1 MGPSRIY
8 FYSPFIFIN
17 GLGDITDDAMTNLAN
32 AGAEQAV
39 SSLQGKAVL
48 GWILAGCTQHDLIDH
63 TQ

>member
-1 MGPSRIY
+1 
-8 FYSPFIFIN
+8 
-17 GLGDITDDAMTNLAN
+17 MTNLAN